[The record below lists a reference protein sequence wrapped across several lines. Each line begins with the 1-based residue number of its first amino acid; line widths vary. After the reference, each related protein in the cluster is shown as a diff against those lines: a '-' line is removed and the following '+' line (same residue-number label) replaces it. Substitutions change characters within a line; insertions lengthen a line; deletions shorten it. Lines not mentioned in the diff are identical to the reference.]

1 MHPSVIL
8 AASFTLFCCALN
20 IQAKPITQEMY
31 SCKSNSHNIRTIS
44 TNCKNPAAGFSLSY
58 SVEKYGD
65 HGSLLKIENPTRHN
79 IEIDRIELF
88 DALNQPCELDSWGP
102 EGETISAK
110 SYFNVMS
117 SECKPEHIFKFVLTQ
132 GNKRYVF

>member
-1 MHPSVIL
+1 MHPSVL
-8 AASFTLFCCALN
+8 LTALLTLSCCALN
-20 IQAKPITQEMY
+20 IQAKPITQKMY
-31 SCKSNSHNIRTIS
+31 SCKSNSDSIRTIS
-44 TNCKNPAAGFSLSY
+44 TNCKNPAAGFSLGY
-58 SVEKYGD
+58 SVKKYGD
-65 HGSLLKIENPTRHN
+65 HGSLLRIENPTRHN

-110 SYFNVMS
+110 SHFNVMI
-117 SECKPEHIFKFVLTQ
+117 SECKPEHIFKYVLIQ

>member
-1 MHPSVIL
+1 MRPSVL
-8 AASFTLFCCALN
+8 LTALLTLSCCALN
-20 IQAKPITQEMY
+20 IQAKPITQKMY
-31 SCKSNSHNIRTIS
+31 SCKSNSDSIRTIS
-44 TNCKNPAAGFSLSY
+44 TNCKNPAAGFSL
-58 SVEKYGD
+58 
-65 HGSLLKIENPTRHN
+65 GSTRHN

-110 SYFNVMS
+110 SHFNVMI
-117 SECKPEHIFKFVLTQ
+117 SECKPEHIFKYVLIQ

>member
-1 MHPSVIL
+1 MHHLVL
-8 AASFTLFCCALN
+8 LTASLIVSCCALS
-20 IQAKPITQEMY
+20 IQAKPVTQQMY
-31 SCKSNSHNIRTIS
+31 ACKSDNIRTIS
-44 TNCKNPAAGFSLSY
+44 TNCKNPTAGFTLGYSL
-58 SVEKYGD
+58 ENYGD
-65 HGSLLKIENPTRHN
+65 HGSLLKIENPTGRN

-88 DALNQPCELDSWGP
+88 DGFNQQCELDSWGP

-117 SECKPEHIFKFVLTQ
+117 SECKPERILKHVFIQ